1 MFVPYG
7 NAAPTLPSIGTGRAP
22 ALRGPV
28 GTALPPHPLS
38 GPPRSAQS
46 PDSPGARSAAP
57 DPPPSAS
64 ASPPGGGRRGH
75 GSAQSSALGAAQ
87 CPRDPPGTVLGGTQ
101 RPGEA
106 ARARGIAER
115 QTGRQTAATQTEG
128 RTDGRRLPRDTCT
141 ERVGSQPHG
150 SAAFPPRGP
159 RCGAGEGGGGG
170 GTATQPGAQHPKVGA
185 PARAPR
191 PSPTPGRVSAE
202 SGGCALQNNWG
213 QSPGVGRHRERGP
226 PGPPAH
232 GTVVATDPLYRDS
245 PHCDHIAATRSQD
258 ALQGPGGVPI
268 PGTDGRGGPA
278 APSP

>member
-170 GTATQPGAQHPKVGA
+170 VERRHSPGRSTQRWGPPPAPLGPAPHLGAFLLSRAV
-185 PARAPR
+185 ARAAKQLGAKSGRGAAQGARPPR
-191 PSPTPGRVSAE
+191 TPCPRH
-202 SGGCALQNNWG
+202 SGG
-213 QSPGVGRHRERGP
+213 HGP
-226 PGPPAH
+226 P
-232 GTVVATDPLYRDS
+232 
-245 PHCDHIAATRSQD
+245 I
-258 ALQGPGGVPI
+258 QGQ
-268 PGTDGRGGPA
+268 
-278 APSP
+278 PSL